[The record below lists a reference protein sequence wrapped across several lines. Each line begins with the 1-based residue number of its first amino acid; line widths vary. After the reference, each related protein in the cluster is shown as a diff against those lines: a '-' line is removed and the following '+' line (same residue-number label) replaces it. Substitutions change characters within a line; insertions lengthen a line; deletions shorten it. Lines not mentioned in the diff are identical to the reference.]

1 MNSLENDVLGKEI
14 WLVAIFDQ
22 NLKLI
27 TVKTYTDENMAR
39 VLKKRLHNLGYVNVA
54 MRHYKEV

>member
-14 WLVAIFDQ
+14 WLVAVFDQ

-27 TVKTYTDENMAR
+27 TIKTYTDENMAR
-39 VLKKRLHNLGYVNVA
+39 VLKKRLYNLGYVNVA